1 MKTLNVKARPWRGG
15 WELEIDPENIT
26 QVRKLRN
33 ARQQVID
40 FLDTVESN
48 IDHSSFEIVLVP
60 DLGELGNEVLA
71 ARAATRRA
79 AELQKAAASQTRL
92 VVSELRAQ
100 HFSGGDIAEL
110 LGVSVGRVSQLAG
123 K

>member
-1 MKTLNVKARPWRGG
+1 MTTVDVKARPWRGG
-15 WELEIDPENIT
+15 WELEIDPEHIT

-40 FLDTVESN
+40 YLDTVESTT
-48 IDHSSFEIVLVP
+48 DHSSIEIVLVP
-60 DLGELGNEVLA
+60 DLGELGAEVLA

-79 AELQKAAASQTRL
+79 AELQKAAASQTRH

-110 LGVSVGRVSQLAG
+110 LGVSAGRVSQLAG